1 VEEINIEVLTDEAL
15 KLLRLE
21 VDDLHATLGG
31 QLLAR
36 NLPTRV
42 AGVVSYLSALRS
54 ASEAKS
60 FYKAL
65 PSGPSLTEWA
75 SGLGVIYEELK
86 RDGMRFMDQVQ
97 EDLRRAVCNEDILRL
112 SGTVNRST
120 MQVVVMVVG
129 ATLRMPRE
137 FEPISVT
144 VAAILF
150 KLGLRNFCRQN
161 ETAHK
166 KPPPDPSHSE

>member
-1 VEEINIEVLTDEAL
+1 VSVEEINVEVLANEAI
-15 KLLRLE
+15 KLLRME
-21 VDDLHATLGG
+21 IDDLYATLGG
-31 QLLAR
+31 QLLGQ

-54 ASEAKS
+54 ASDAKS
-60 FYKAL
+60 FYEAL
-65 PSGPSLTEWA
+65 PPGPALTEWS

-86 RDGMRFMDQVQ
+86 KDGIRFMERVN
-97 EDLRRAVCNEDILRL
+97 EDLRKAVCNEDILHL
-112 SGTVNRST
+112 SATVNRST

-150 KLGLRNFCRQN
+150 KLGLRNFCRRN
-161 ETAHK
+161 EAVGK
-166 KPPPDPSHSE
+166 EPPKE